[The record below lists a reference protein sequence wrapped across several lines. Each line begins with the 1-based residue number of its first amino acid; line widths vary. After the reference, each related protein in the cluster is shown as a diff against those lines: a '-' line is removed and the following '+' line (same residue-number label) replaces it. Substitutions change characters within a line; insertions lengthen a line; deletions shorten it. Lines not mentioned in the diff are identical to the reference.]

1 MMRRLPVML
10 SVFALAGLSACTGG
24 ADRDRY
30 PVFFEPAST
39 TISSSAQGI
48 IEQAAADARD
58 THAKT
63 IEVIGHAGARGNL
76 SADEMLSVERAKV
89 VAAALTQAGIG
100 GAQITQM
107 ARPPKN
113 NEDASVASRV
123 VTIEVDP
130 STP

>member
-1 MMRRLPVML
+1 MRRLPVML
-10 SVFALAGLSACTGG
+10 SVFALTGLSACNGG

-39 TISSSAQGI
+39 TVSASAQNI
-48 IEQAAADARD
+48 INQAAADARD
-58 THAKT
+58 TQAKT
-63 IEVIGHAGARGNL
+63 IEVIGHAGAHGNL

-89 VAAALTQAGIG
+89 VAAALTKAGVG
-100 GAQITQM
+100 AAQITQM

-113 NEDASVASRV
+113 NEDAAVASRV

-130 STP
+130 STH

>member
-1 MMRRLPVML
+1 MRRLPVML
-10 SVFALAGLSACTGG
+10 SVCALAGLSACTSG

-39 TISSSAQGI
+39 AVSPTAQAI
-48 IEQAAADARD
+48 IDKAAADARD
-58 THAKT
+58 NHAKT
-63 IEVIGHAGARGNL
+63 VEVIGHSGAHGNL

-89 VAAALTQAGIG
+89 VAAALTKAGVG
-100 GAQITQM
+100 GAQITQI
-107 ARPPKN
+107 AHPPKN
-113 NEDASVASRV
+113 NEDASVASRL